1 MDKEIGK
8 KTRRFGQTTIIR
20 INIILSTI
28 PDFQSQ
34 LYNVVTRTCIRP
46 QMCHSQLKC
55 LTVTRISFQQGLTHV
70 RVTPFLF
77 FCFFV
82 TRQDADP
89 RIKVEYVWYCYAV
102 RKCHHTHDSEK
113 LVTYACAAQKTNDI

>member
-1 MDKEIGK
+1 MHKASNVSLPAQVPDCHPYLFSA
-8 KTRRFGQTTIIR
+8 RFNPR
-20 INIILSTI
+20 PSYAI
-28 PDFQSQ
+28 P
-34 LYNVVTRTCIRP
+34 
-46 QMCHSQLKC
+46 
-55 LTVTRISFQQGLTHV
+55 
-70 RVTPFLF
+70 F

-102 RKCHHTHDSEK
+102 RKCHHIHDSEK